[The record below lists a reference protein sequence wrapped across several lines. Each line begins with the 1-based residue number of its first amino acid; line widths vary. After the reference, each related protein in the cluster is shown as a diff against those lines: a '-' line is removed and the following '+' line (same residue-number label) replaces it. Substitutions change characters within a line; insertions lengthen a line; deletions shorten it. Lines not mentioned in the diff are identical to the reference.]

1 MTKFK
6 RNSLIIV
13 AISSI
18 FWASD
23 SVAQSYNLYNV
34 DAKVDTVINKD
45 DTVKVSVKSPT
56 GAMIRSLLF
65 PGWGQLYNKKYFK
78 AILIFSAEI
87 GLATNSIHLNQKYKA
102 SKTDLEREFYINNR
116 NLSNWWLVGM
126 ILFSMA
132 DAFVDAHLSDFDE
145 SQDLSF
151 LRIYPINAN
160 AYIGIQL
167 SFCFQF
173 K

>member
-34 DAKVDTVINKD
+34 DAKADTVINKD

-78 AILIFSAEI
+78 AILVFGAEI
-87 GLATNSIHLNQKYKA
+87 GLATN
-102 SKTDLEREFYINNR
+102 
-116 NLSNWWLVGM
+116 
-126 ILFSMA
+126 
-132 DAFVDAHLSDFDE
+132 
-145 SQDLSF
+145 
-151 LRIYPINAN
+151 
-160 AYIGIQL
+160 
-167 SFCFQF
+167 
-173 K
+173 